1 MVFFSALGCLV
12 RAAAANEEAR
22 NNPTGPIR
30 AGGQGQRHRHNVP
43 KKRPPEVAL
52 LLEPPGPH

>member
-1 MVFFSALGCLV
+1 M

-30 AGGQGQRHRHNVP
+30 AGGQGQ
-43 KKRPPEVAL
+43 KSAPPEWFIKKSPQDRISSPRGGAVFVVVGVLSA
-52 LLEPPGPH
+52 